1 MNRIFL
7 SQALVMVMMIVAV
20 VCLTGCHHKETEEDK
35 IKNMIAGIQ
44 KAAGEKDARTV
55 LGHLSKTYHDP
66 QGNNYDGIKG
76 LLLFYFMKHRQV
88 HVYVPDLAVSVENNA
103 ARASFQAVLT
113 GAGGSN
119 AEAVAGLLPEALG
132 VYAFTIVMK
141 KESGAWKITSATWE
155 RIGEGP
161 APKE

>member
-1 MNRIFL
+1 MMNRRFI
-7 SQALVMVMMIVAV
+7 SQALVMTIVAV
-20 VCLTGCHHKETEEDK
+20 VCLTGCHKETEEDR

-44 KAAGEKDARTV
+44 KAAGEKDARAV

-66 QGNNYDGIKG
+66 QGNNYDGVKG

-88 HVYVPDLAVSVENNA
+88 HVYVPDLVVSIENNA

-113 GAGGSN
+113 GAGSN
-119 AEAVAGLLPEALG
+119 AEAGAGLLPEALG
-132 VYAFTIVMK
+132 VYAFTVVMQ
-141 KESGAWKITSATWE
+141 KESDAWKITSAAWE